1 MRRALPLILFATL
14 AACGPHIDR
23 PHTAP
28 DRDTP
33 ATITKTTPALPIGRP
48 ETLKPGL
55 NRWDNGDGTE
65 GAVFARAGAE
75 P

>member
-14 AACGPHIDR
+14 AACGTHINQ

-28 DRDTP
+28 DRDLLA
-33 ATITKTTPALPIGRP
+33 ATTKSAPALPIGRP

-55 NRWDNGDGTE
+55 NRWDNGDGTA